1 MSKEDVPTEIESETA
16 ALALA
21 DPDDYHRAKR
31 LKSIHDAREYLKK
44 HIDTGDLGPIT
55 IKEVLEDE

>member
-1 MSKEDVPTEIESETA
+1 MAKEWKALVEADCLLASIPGETEA
-16 ALALA
+16 
-21 DPDDYHRAKR
+21 
-31 LKSIHDAREYLKK
+31 DAREYLKK